1 MSRHK
6 VEISGVNTANI
17 KVLTNEEMLELFDP
31 CNLNKSASSFNAEKL
46 LWLNSEYIKTVSNDR
61 LIEELKFFDLDLTN
75 YSKKEEILNL
85 AKQRA
90 NTLLELKKSILDIKN
105 SPNEYEEA
113 GVKKFVKDDTNS
125 ILKEYLELLEENKS
139 SFSSPSELENITKP
153 FIETKGLKFPQLF
166 QPIRIALTGGTQA
179 PSVYDILFILD
190 FAESNE
196 RISKALEKSFKN
208 S

>member
-1 MSRHK
+1 MVK
-6 VEISGVNTANI
+6 
-17 KVLTNEEMLELFDP
+17 
-31 CNLNKSASSFNAEKL
+31 KL

-125 ILKEYLELLEENKS
+125 ILKEYLELLEENKN
-139 SFSSPSELENITKP
+139 SFVSPSELENITKP

-166 QPIRIALTGGTQA
+166 QPIRIALTGGNT
-179 PSVYDILFILD
+179 ST
-190 FAESNE
+190 
-196 RISKALEKSFKN
+196 ISLRYTFYLRFR
-208 S
+208 